1 MRKGGFMRSRLF
13 AGLVVLLMLLLTAC
27 GAESKED
34 VLKKLSS
41 KWVDTKGY
49 ELEAQMQIS
58 TGSEPRLYDVS
69 VWHTKPEFYRVK
81 VSQAEEDVSQTI
93 VRNKEGVF
101 VITPTLGKTYK
112 FQSDWPEKNSQAYLI
127 GSLAQDIKAD
137 KESKMTEN
145 KNSYIFETKT
155 RNSHQ
160 KMLPTQQ
167 IHISKKTLL
176 PTKVSIL
183 NDQKQE
189 QILITFDKITL
200 GTSRSAADYKAE
212 MPSEEKTENET
223 ASKDAEVPVFKTH
236 YPSLQWDGVDMLE
249 EKVIKN
255 DTQERVIMTYGG
267 KKEFTLIQS
276 PITKKSV
283 DLVPVFAAGDPA
295 DLGFAIGAITDQSIT
310 WEQNGIQF
318 FLASDSMSREE
329 MITVASSMTANDL
342 K

>member
-1 MRKGGFMRSRLF
+1 MNLLRNRLF
-13 AGLVVLLMLLLTAC
+13 AGLVILLVVFLSAC
-27 GAESKED
+27 GTESKED

-41 KWVDTKGY
+41 KWVETKGY
-49 ELEAQMQIS
+49 ELDAKMEIS
-58 TGSEPRLYDVS
+58 TGSEPRLYEVS

-81 VSQAEEDVSQTI
+81 VSQTGEDVSQTI

-127 GSLAQDIKAD
+127 GSLAKDIKDD
-137 KESKMTEN
+137 KESVMTEN

-183 NDQKQE
+183 NDQKEE

-200 GTSRSAADYKAE
+200 GTSRSATDYKAD
-212 MPSEEKTENET
+212 MPAEKTTENET
-223 ASKDAEVPVFKTH
+223 ASADVELPVFQTH
-236 YPSLQWDGVDMLE
+236 YPSLQWEGVDMLE
-249 EKVIKN
+249 EKVIKD
-255 DTQERVIMTYGG
+255 DTQERVILTYGG
-267 KKEFTLIQS
+267 NKDFTIIQS
-276 PITKKSV
+276 PVTKKSV
-283 DLVPVFAAGDPA
+283 DLVPVFAPGDPA
-295 DLGFAIGAITDQSIT
+295 DLGFAIGAITDQSIS
-310 WEQNGIQF
+310 WEQDGIQF
-318 FLASDSMSREE
+318 FLASNSMSREE
-329 MITVASSMTANDL
+329 MMTVASSMTASEM

>member
-1 MRKGGFMRSRLF
+1 MRSRLC
-13 AGLVVLLMLLLTAC
+13 AGLVLLLVVLLAAC

-34 VLKKLSS
+34 VLKKLST

-49 ELEAQMQIS
+49 ELDAKMEIS
-58 TGSEPRLYDVS
+58 TGSEPRLYEVS

-81 VSQAEEDVSQTI
+81 VSQTGEDVSQTI
-93 VRNKEGVF
+93 VRNDEGVF

-137 KESKMTEN
+137 KDSVMTETE
-145 KNSYIFETKT
+145 KSYVFETKT

-160 KMLPTQQ
+160 KMLPSQK

-183 NDQKQE
+183 NDQKEE
-189 QILITFDKITL
+189 QISITFDKITL
-200 GTSRSAADYKAE
+200 GTTRSAGDYKAD
-212 MPSEEKTENET
+212 MPAEESTKDDT
-223 ASKDAEVPVFKTH
+223 ASADVELPVFQTH
-236 YPSLQWDGVDMLE
+236 YPALQWEGVDMLE
-249 EKVIKN
+249 EKVIK
-255 DTQERVIMTYGG
+255 DETQERVILSYGG
-267 KKEFTLIQS
+267 NKEFTIIQS
-276 PITKKSV
+276 PITKTTT

-295 DLGFAIGAITDQSIT
+295 DLGFAIGAITDKSIS
-310 WEQNGIQF
+310 WEQNGVEF

-329 MITVASSMTANDL
+329 MMEVASSMVASDL

>member
-1 MRKGGFMRSRLF
+1 MRNRLF
-13 AGLVVLLMLLLTAC
+13 AGLVILLVVFLSAC

-34 VLKKLSS
+34 VLKKLST
-41 KWVDTKGY
+41 KWVETKGY
-49 ELEAQMQIS
+49 ELDAKMEIS
-58 TGSEPRLYDVS
+58 TGSEPRLYEVN

-81 VSQAEEDVSQTI
+81 VSQTGEDVSQTI

-127 GSLAQDIKAD
+127 GSLAKDIKAD
-137 KESKMTEN
+137 KDSVMTEN

-167 IHISKKTLL
+167 IYISKKTLL
-176 PTKVSIL
+176 PTKVSIS
-183 NDQKQE
+183 NDQKEQ

-200 GTSRSAADYKAE
+200 GTSRNAADYKAD
-212 MPSEEKTENET
+212 MPTEETTENET
-223 ASKDAEVPVFKTH
+223 ASTDVELPVFQTY
-236 YPSLQWDGVDMLE
+236 YPSLQWEGVDMLD
-249 EKVIKN
+249 EKVVKN
-255 DTQERVIMTYGG
+255 EEQKRVILTYGG
-267 KKEFTLIQS
+267 EKEFTIIQS

-283 DLVPVFAAGDPA
+283 DLVPVFAPGDPA
-295 DLGFAIGAITDQSIT
+295 DLGFAIGAITDQSIS
-310 WEQNGIQF
+310 WEQEGIQF
-318 FLASDSMSREE
+318 FLASNSMTREE
-329 MITVASSMTANDL
+329 MMTVASSMTASDM

>member
-1 MRKGGFMRSRLF
+1 MNLLRNRLF
-13 AGLVVLLMLLLTAC
+13 AGLVILLVVFLSAC

-34 VLKKLSS
+34 VLKKLST
-41 KWVDTKGY
+41 KWVETKGY
-49 ELEAQMQIS
+49 ELDAKMEIS
-58 TGSEPRLYDVS
+58 TGSEPRLYEVN

-81 VSQAEEDVSQTI
+81 VSQTGEDVSQTI

-127 GSLAQDIKAD
+127 GSLAKDIKAD
-137 KESKMTEN
+137 KESVMTEN

-167 IHISKKTLL
+167 IYISKKTLL

-183 NDQKQE
+183 NDQKEQ

-200 GTSRSAADYKAE
+200 GTSRNAADYKAD
-212 MPSEEKTENET
+212 MPSEETTENET
-223 ASKDAEVPVFKTH
+223 ASTDVELPVFQTH
-236 YPSLQWDGVDMLE
+236 YPDLQWEGVDMLE
-249 EKVIKN
+249 EKVVKN
-255 DTQERVIMTYGG
+255 EKQERVILTYGG
-267 KKEFTLIQS
+267 EKEFTIIQS

-283 DLVPVFAAGDPA
+283 DLVPVFAPGDPA
-295 DLGFAIGAITDQSIT
+295 DLGFAIGAITDQSIS
-310 WEQNGIQF
+310 WEQEGIQF
-318 FLASDSMSREE
+318 FLASDSMTREE
-329 MITVASSMTANDL
+329 MMTVASSMTASDM

>member
-1 MRKGGFMRSRLF
+1 
-13 AGLVVLLMLLLTAC
+13 
-27 GAESKED
+27 
-34 VLKKLSS
+34 
-41 KWVDTKGY
+41 
-49 ELEAQMQIS
+49 MQIS

-137 KESKMTEN
+137 KESVMTEN

-167 IHISKKTLL
+167 IFISKKTLL

-200 GTSRSAADYKAE
+200 GTSRSAADYKAD
-212 MPSEEKTENET
+212 MPSEETTENET
-223 ASKDAEVPVFKTH
+223 ASTDAELPVFQTH
-236 YPSLQWDGVDMLE
+236 YPTLQWEGVDKLD

-255 DTQERVIMTYGG
+255 DKEERVIMTYGG
-267 KKEFTLIQS
+267 NK
-276 PITKKSV
+276 
-283 DLVPVFAAGDPA
+283 
-295 DLGFAIGAITDQSIT
+295 
-310 WEQNGIQF
+310 
-318 FLASDSMSREE
+318 
-329 MITVASSMTANDL
+329 
-342 K
+342 

>member
-1 MRKGGFMRSRLF
+1 MNLLRNRLF
-13 AGLVVLLMLLLTAC
+13 AGLVILLVVFLSAC

-34 VLKKLSS
+34 VLKKLST
-41 KWVDTKGY
+41 KWVETKGY
-49 ELEAQMQIS
+49 ELDAKMEIS
-58 TGSEPRLYDVS
+58 TGSEPRLYEVN

-81 VSQAEEDVSQTI
+81 VSQTGEDVSQTI

-127 GSLAQDIKAD
+127 GSLAKDIKAD
-137 KESKMTEN
+137 KDSVMTEN

-167 IHISKKTLL
+167 IYISKKTLL
-176 PTKVSIL
+176 PTKVSIS
-183 NDQKQE
+183 NDQKEQ

-200 GTSRSAADYKAE
+200 GTSRNAADYKAD
-212 MPSEEKTENET
+212 MPTEETTENET
-223 ASKDAEVPVFKTH
+223 ASTDVELPVFQTY
-236 YPSLQWDGVDMLE
+236 YPSLQWEGVDMLD
-249 EKVIKN
+249 EKVVKN
-255 DTQERVIMTYGG
+255 EEQKRVILTYGG
-267 KKEFTLIQS
+267 EKEFTIIQS

-283 DLVPVFAAGDPA
+283 DLVPVFAPGDPA
-295 DLGFAIGAITDQSIT
+295 DLGFAIGAITDKSIS
-310 WEQNGIQF
+310 WEQEGIQF
-318 FLASDSMSREE
+318 FLASNSMTREE
-329 MITVASSMTANDL
+329 MMTVASSMTASDM

>member
-1 MRKGGFMRSRLF
+1 VNLLRSRRVF
-13 AGLVVLLMLLLTAC
+13 AGLVLLLVVLLAAC

-34 VLKKLSS
+34 VLKKLST
-41 KWVDTKGY
+41 KWVETKGY
-49 ELEAQMQIS
+49 ELDAKMEIS
-58 TGSEPRLYDVS
+58 TGSEPRLYEVS

-81 VSQAEEDVSQTI
+81 VSQTGEDVSQTI

-137 KESKMTEN
+137 KDSVMTEN
-145 KNSYIFETKT
+145 KDSYVFETKT

-160 KMLPTQQ
+160 KMLPTQK

-183 NDQKQE
+183 NDQKEE
-189 QILITFDKITL
+189 QISITFDKITL

-212 MPSEEKTENET
+212 VPSEDAAKDDT
-223 ASKDAEVPVFKTH
+223 ASADVELPVFQTH
-236 YPSLQWDGVDMLE
+236 YPTLQWEGVDKLD
-249 EKVIKN
+249 EKVIK
-255 DTQERVIMTYGG
+255 DETQERVILTYGG
-267 KKEFTLIQS
+267 EKEFTIIQT
-276 PITKKSV
+276 PVTKKSV

-295 DLGFAIGAITDQSIT
+295 DLGFAIGAITDQSIS

-318 FLASDSMSREE
+318 FLASDTMTREE
-329 MITVASSMTANDL
+329 MITVASSMQADSM